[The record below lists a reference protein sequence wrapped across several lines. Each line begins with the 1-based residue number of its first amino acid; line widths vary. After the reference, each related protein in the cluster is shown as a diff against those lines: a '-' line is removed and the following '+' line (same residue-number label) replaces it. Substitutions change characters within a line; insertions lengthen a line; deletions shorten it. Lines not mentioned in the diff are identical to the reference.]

1 MQYLLLL
8 LLVKRLKRINNMS
21 VMQQIIF
28 NCGWVILPNKNC
40 YCDKCAHKY
49 NIIHEPKICVIEK

>member
-1 MQYLLLL
+1 
-8 LLVKRLKRINNMS
+8 MS